1 MRLWPALILA
11 PLFALASLTLG
22 YALVTPA
29 CETGDAWMVHIVFA
43 AAFALALG
51 STLTACLALRT
62 ARREFLPLVATWTG
76 VFFSAVILL
85 QWAALFV
92 LSPCTHS
99 P

>member
-11 PLFALASLTLG
+11 PVFALASLALG

-29 CETGDAWMVHIVFA
+29 CDAADPWILHLSA
-43 AAFALALG
+43 AAFLVLSAG
-51 STLTACLALRT
+51 STVPAWLALRA
-62 ARREFLPLVATWTG
+62 ARREFLPLVATWIG
-76 VFFSAVILL
+76 AFFCAVILL